1 MPSWSA
7 HRSVGCPGSFPGFF
21 DGEGLRLTSD
31 QFEREMRYQAML
43 AIFRTML
50 GKGLLAKDDFEKIE
64 GYLREKYQPI
74 FCAA

>member
-1 MPSWSA
+1 M
-7 HRSVGCPGSFPGFF
+7 
-21 DGEGLRLTSD
+21 TSD